1 MTTPIR
7 HSGPAG
13 AACTFPGGPV
23 NSSLTARTD
32 QTRRTV
38 PAPLLR
44 LAAAYRA
51 AALDNAG
58 AFQEFTGIHTG
69 VPTRNGAAR

>member
-7 HSGPAG
+7 HGGPAR

-23 NSSLTARTD
+23 NSSPTTRTAP
-32 QTRRTV
+32 TRRNA
-38 PAPLLR
+38 PGPLLR
-44 LAAAYRA
+44 LAAAYRV
-51 AALDNAG
+51 AALGNAR
-58 AFQEFTGIHTG
+58 AFQEFTGLHTV